1 MLGTFPPAAESSA
14 LAALQAQL
22 GDALSY
28 VAVPAPTLR
37 YCPDNTCESFKG
49 PPHAHQAD
57 LADFALLY
65 LWRVSDYDYLKSW
78 REGPTPAAI
87 EGAINRHRPGCAP
100 ASEPARIA
108 CALRNLSRGARII
121 VYTVRYDEGHVAED
135 RVDLEKGLA
144 RLK

>member
-1 MLGTFPPAAESSA
+1 MVSHEEET
-14 LAALQAQL
+14 QL
-22 GDALSY
+22 CQGPSGSG
-28 VAVPAPTLR
+28 R
-37 YCPDNTCESFKG
+37 CPYGLK
-49 PPHAHQAD
+49 AKI
-57 LADFALLY
+57 
-65 LWRVSDYDYLKSW
+65 RKSW

-87 EGAINRHRPGCAP
+87 EGAINRHGPGCAP